1 MVCAATG
8 NAGPAFGDQPS
19 RAGLIYTTVQG
30 SEQHERAG
38 FSSFFLSPT
47 CLVLVRRL
55 WAGLVFDEVCPFF
68 FFFFPLVTQ
77 PLSLGRLGV
86 ALVVV
91 V

>member
-1 MVCAATG
+1 MIYAATG

-19 RAGLIYTTVQG
+19 RAGLIIRR
-30 SEQHERAG
+30 SRAVNNM
-38 FSSFFLSPT
+38 SAPVLPVAHM
-47 CLVLVRRL
+47 LVLVRRL
-55 WAGLVFDEVCPFF
+55 WAGLVFDELA
-68 FFFFPLVTQ
+68 LVTQ